1 MLVWSLEEG
10 YEWDCLESRNRDT
23 DIENEHMDNHSFF
36 IEHPLCAKRL
46 TMDYKLL
53 ETGKFGVN
61 RSIKNP
67 PRMESSM
74 YRVIC

>member
-1 MLVWSLEEG
+1 
-10 YEWDCLESRNRDT
+10 
-23 DIENEHMDNHSFF
+23 MDNHSFF
-36 IEHPLCAKRL
+36 IEHPLCAKPL